1 MICWRCHSNIVNTG
15 SRLPNI
21 LDARTW
27 TTRNMIGIDM
37 IQNNCIV
44 QWQNIVYTAEA
55 GIQGLGK
62 FYIYLIFSKNVLEDI
77 HISLKKKFDNCVQMT
92 TYGFCSL

>member
-15 SRLPNI
+15 SRVPNI

-37 IQNNCIV
+37 IQNNRIV

-55 GIQGLGK
+55 GIQGLDK
-62 FYIYLIFSKNVLEDI
+62 FYIYLIFQKMYWK
-77 HISLKKKFDNCVQMT
+77 ISTPHWKKKFDNRVQLT
-92 TYGFCSL
+92 KYGLCSL